1 MEYYLLYNLD
11 ELVKEKV
18 LNGYKDEGFSIAFEE
33 ENVVLVRKLG
43 DISFENEDVYIKI
56 LFSTIKRNTFL
67 KDKKVVINLSKAFEY
82 GQRHTNYKF
91 SNRFNWYVRKA
102 ILEEIIK

>member
-18 LNGYKDEGFSIAFEE
+18 LKGYRDEGFSIAFEDN
-33 ENVVLVRKLG
+33 NVVLVRKIG
-43 DISFENEDVYIKI
+43 DIPFENEDVYIKI

-67 KDKKVVINLSKAFEY
+67 KDKKVVINLSKAFAY
-82 GQRHTNYKF
+82 GQKHTNYKF

-102 ILEEIIK
+102 ILEGTIK